1 MRSKFYFL
9 FFALLG
15 SCLFINEAI
24 GQDINLALSKTGTAS
39 SIQGGG
45 TYTPDLAFDGVGQD
59 VDPVTGKAFDGGGV
73 EYGRWS
79 SLIAD
84 PQWIA
89 VDLGAVY
96 EVKQVKLYWE
106 VANGKNFNIEVTT
119 DEVVSGATTW
129 TTAATITDNPVN
141 AYINTIVIGDGVAG
155 IPARHVRMNGLT
167 RNNAIYGYSLYEFEV
182 YGPNVI
188 LPITLN
194 DFTAVKKDNAVQLR
208 WNASMDAES
217 RFNVQRSNNGTDF
230 TTIGKLYYPTGTNG
244 ISNSYSY
251 VDGSPFA
258 GTNYYRLE
266 YTETGE
272 KTLYSD
278 VLSVRF
284 AEERNFVV
292 SPNPVAGSVIRVEL
306 DRAVQNKLTL
316 RLLTITGKIIEQ
328 QEMNANSKTAEL
340 KLNKHLSAGTYI
352 LQVIEGN
359 QPARSR
365 QIIISK

>member
-1 MRSKFYFL
+1 MKSKFYFL
-9 FFALLG
+9 FFALWG

-39 SIQGGG
+39 SIQDG
-45 TYTPDLAFDGVGQD
+45 TYTPDLAFDGAGQG
-59 VDPVTGKAFDGGGV
+59 VDPGTGKALDGNGD

-96 EVKQVKLYWE
+96 EVKEVKLYWE
-106 VANGKNFNIEVTT
+106 VAIGKNFNIEVTT
-119 DEVVSGATTW
+119 DEAVSGATTW
-129 TTAATITDNPVN
+129 TTVATITDNPVN
-141 AYINTIVIGDGVAG
+141 AYISTIVIGDVVAG

-167 RNNAIYGYSLYEFEV
+167 RNNASYGYSLYEFEV

-194 DFTAVKKDNAVQLR
+194 DFAAVKKDNAVQLL
-208 WNASMDAES
+208 WNAGMDAES
-217 RFNVQRSNNGTDF
+217 RFNVQRSNNGADF
-230 TTIGKLYYPTGTNG
+230 ATIGKLYYPTGTNG
-244 ISNSYSY
+244 ISNSYGF
-251 VDGSPFA
+251 VDESPLA
-258 GTNYYRLE
+258 GINYYRLQ

-278 VLSVRF
+278 ILSVRF
-284 AEERNFVV
+284 SEDRSFIV
-292 SPNPVAGSVIRVEL
+292 SPNPVAGNVIRVESG
-306 DRAVQNKLTL
+306 RTGQGKLTL

-328 QEMNANSKTAEL
+328 QEMSSNNTITEL

-352 LQVIEGN
+352 LQVLEGN
-359 QPARSR
+359 QPARSK